1 LIEGRPQT
9 QVGSVMQIA
18 WVLSVV
24 NARKIKGAPSNTGR
38 LCDANC
44 VGSVCGDRL

>member
-1 LIEGRPQT
+1 MTEGRPQT

-38 LCDANC
+38 ICYETVHVPNL
-44 VGSVCGDRL
+44 GI